1 MSRKILGVL
10 LVGAALA
17 LIATPASAHRSRVG
31 IGLGFSFGLPLFA
44 YNPPVYYAPP
54 PVHPYRPPPVVYAPS
69 PGLSATPTGPMY
81 LGRSGTYCR
90 EFQTSGLVGGRMEQ
104 LYGTACQ
111 QPDGSWRVV
120 R

>member
-1 MSRKILGVL
+1 MSRKIVGVL
-10 LVGAALA
+10 LVAAALA
-17 LIATPASAHRSRVG
+17 LAATPASARGARVG
-31 IGLGFSFGLPLFA
+31 IGIGFGFPLFA
-44 YNPPVYYAPP
+44 YGPPVYYPP
-54 PVHPYRPPPVVYAPS
+54 PPAYYYAPPPVVYAP
-69 PGLSATPTGPMY
+69 PPMAATPTGPAY
-81 LGRSGTYCR
+81 VGRSGAPCR